1 MFMCNSDTRTMHF
14 ISNNCTCLGVSV
26 LHFLF
31 SVHVHVDEPTKKKR
45 RSRWASED
53 TRTVIPGLPTVL
65 PSNLSE
71 PQQKLYLCKLSSVN
85 RWFQFLF

>member
-1 MFMCNSDTRTMHF
+1 MN
-14 ISNNCTCLGVSV
+14 VSV
-26 LHFLF
+26 LHFLL
-31 SVHVHVDEPTKKKR
+31 SVHVLYNYVDEPTKKKR

-71 PQQKLYLCKLSSVN
+71 AQQKLYLCTLSDVVICTYTWTFWKIFVFN
-85 RWFQFLF
+85 LCKNAIF